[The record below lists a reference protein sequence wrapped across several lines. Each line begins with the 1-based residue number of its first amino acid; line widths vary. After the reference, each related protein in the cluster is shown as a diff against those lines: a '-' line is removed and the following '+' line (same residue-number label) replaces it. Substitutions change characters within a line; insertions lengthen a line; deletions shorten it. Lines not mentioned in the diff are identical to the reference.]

1 MSLNIFISDYDL
13 SRAWDDSTQAVKEYN
28 LVLQMIL
35 GGSTQTEVVEILTT
49 NSVAYADTD
58 GDGILDSSDE
68 YPRDKFNGSGP
79 TGILMSHDFNDAA
92 NTQINVTSDNGD
104 LTPSDCI

>member
-1 MSLNIFISDYDL
+1 MPAGVVPSFVSSGQVSLNIFISDYDL
-13 SRAWDDSTQAVKEYN
+13 SRAWDDSQSLAGKGIQFGLADGYS
-28 LVLQMIL
+28 

-79 TGILMSHDFNDAA
+79 TGMV
-92 NTQINVTSDNGD
+92 QIH
-104 LTPSDCI
+104 

>member
-1 MSLNIFISDYDL
+1 M
-13 SRAWDDSTQAVKEYN
+13 
-28 LVLQMIL
+28 
-35 GGSTQTEVVEILTT
+35 EILTT

-79 TGILMSHDFNDAA
+79 TGIPRLMISMML
-92 NTQINVTSDNGD
+92 QILN
-104 LTPSDCI
+104 